1 MKVIRRRTV
10 IAAGGLVW
18 RVRDGELQVLAVHR
32 QSYDDWSWPKGKI
45 LRGETLPECAI
56 REIYEETGKQVMLG
70 QVLPSVR
77 YTLNNGQAKKVTF
90 WAAETTSTTHP
101 SLLAR
106 PNYRLAPKREIDNTR
121 WLNVEKAKEKITMK
135 SDLKV
140 LDALAKAYHSGR
152 LQTRAFVLVRHARA
166 RRRNGWRHDDLA
178 RPLTTG
184 GARRANQLIRL
195 FSAFGVRYIHSSPAS
210 RCLMTVQPYAAVI
223 GKKIS
228 THDSLTEAA
237 HEANPKKAAD
247 RFTALLA
254 VEGNTVVCTHRPTM
268 PTLLTMLEAATRKWT
283 RGKLPSKNPY
293 LPAGGVLIAHVMDTE
308 SGPQIA
314 ALERHLLA

>member
-1 MKVIRRRTV
+1 VKGIRRRTV
-10 IAAGGLVW
+10 VAAGGLVW
-18 RVRDGELQVLAVHR
+18 RVREGALQVLAVHR
-32 QSYDDWSWPKGKI
+32 PRYDDWSWPKGKI

-77 YTLNNGQAKKVTF
+77 YTLKNGQTKKVTY

-106 PNYRLAPKREIDNTR
+106 PHYRLAPKREIDNTR
-121 WLNVEKAKEKITMK
+121 WLDADQAKNKITMK

-140 LDALAKAYHSGR
+140 LDALTQAYRSGR
-152 LQTRAFVLVRHARA
+152 LQTRAFVLARHARA
-166 RRRNGWRHDDLA
+166 RNRSGWHHDDLA

-184 GARRANQLIRL
+184 GARRANQLVRL

-210 RCLMTVQPYAAVI
+210 RCIMTVQPYAATI

-237 HEANPKKAAD
+237 HEENPKKAAD

-283 RGKLPSKNPY
+283 RGKLPRKNPY
-293 LPAGGVLIAHVMDTE
+293 LPAGGVLIAHVVDTE
-308 SGPQIA
+308 SGPRIA
-314 ALERHLLA
+314 SLERHLLA